1 MWGKMT
7 MLLELK
13 DQIIYGPVRSR
24 RLGRSLGI
32 NVLPARDKVC
42 TFDCLYCQYGLAE
55 PIDLEIDRL
64 RFPSVDKVMAA
75 VEKALRTLSSPPAY
89 LTFSGNGEPT
99 LHPRFP
105 ELVDGLAFLRNQY
118 ARHAQTAVLSN
129 ATTAHLPEIRTALS
143 RLDVRIMK
151 LDAGSQEM
159 LDQYNRPKTRESFQ
173 PIIAGLAALHDVTI
187 QSLFT
192 GGPLGNFLEEHIEVW
207 IEQLLLINPL
217 LVQLY
222 TLDRTSPSAD
232 ITHLSQKDLL
242 KLRARLSNMG
252 INAEVF

>member
-1 MWGKMT
+1 

-32 NVLPARDKVC
+32 NVLPAREKVC

-55 PIDLEIDRL
+55 PIDLETGRL
-64 RFPSVDKVMAA
+64 RFPSVDKIMTA
-75 VEKALRTLSSPPAY
+75 VAEALRALSPPPAY

-105 ELVDGLAFLRNQY
+105 ELVDGLAHLRNQY
-118 ARHAQTAVLSN
+118 VPHAQTAVLSN
-129 ATTAHLPEIRTALS
+129 ATTAHLPEIRAALS
-143 RLDVRIMK
+143 KLDVRIMK

-159 LDQYNRPKTRESFQ
+159 LDQYNRPRTRESFQ
-173 PIIAGLAALHDVTI
+173 TIVASLATLQDVTI

-192 GGPLGNFLEEHIEVW
+192 GGPLGNFSEEHVEVW
-207 IEQLLLINPL
+207 IEQLLLINPR

-232 ITHLSQKDLL
+232 ITHLSQENLL
-242 KLRARLSNMG
+242 NLRRRLSNMG